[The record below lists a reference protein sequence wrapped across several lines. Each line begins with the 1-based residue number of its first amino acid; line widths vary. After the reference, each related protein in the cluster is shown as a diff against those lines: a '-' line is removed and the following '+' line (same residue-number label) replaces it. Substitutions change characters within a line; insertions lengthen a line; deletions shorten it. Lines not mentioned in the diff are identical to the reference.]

1 MITRIGTFTHANA
14 LIAAGLRTQAKLAD
28 QQNREAT
35 GLKSTSFGG
44 LGADAAS
51 LLRLSSQSARLEAD
65 NVAAQSAA
73 AYVQSAYAA
82 VGDIADLANTIKS
95 QLAAQISGSN
105 LDADSLAAYARG
117 WLDDLQT
124 QLNSQVGG
132 VYLFGGEAVDGA
144 PVDFSAV
151 GYDPTTAGDT
161 GYYQG
166 AATSRTFAS
175 VDGAKITL
183 SVTAQSAG
191 FEQLA
196 RALSMVIA
204 DPADAATLSSAFDL
218 VGQSV
223 AGVGSAQEALGVQA
237 NQLSSLISRNETKI
251 DTLDDLAS
259 QLKGADLAQAAVL
272 VTSYQTQLEALYST
286 ISTLSSASLLKY
298 LG

>member
-51 LLRLSSQSARLEAD
+51 LLRLSSQSTRLEAD
-65 NVAAQSAA
+65 NVATQSAA

>member
-51 LLRLSSQSARLEAD
+51 LLRLSSQSTRLEAD
-65 NVAAQSAA
+65 NVATQSAA

-132 VYLFGGEAVDGA
+132 VYLFGGEAVDVA

>member
-1 MITRIGTFTHANA
+1 MITRIGTFSHANA
-14 LIAAGLRTQAKLAD
+14 LIAASLRTQAKLAD
-28 QQNREAT
+28 QQTQEST

-51 LLRLSSQSARLEAD
+51 LLRLSSQSTRLAAD
-65 NVAAQSAA
+65 NAAAQSAS

-82 VGDIADLANTIKS
+82 VGDIADLADTIKS
-95 QLAAQISGSN
+95 QLAAQISGAN
-105 LDADSLAAYARG
+105 LDADSLEAYARG

-132 VYLFGGEAVDGA
+132 VYLFGGEAVDAA
-144 PVDFSAV
+144 PVDFSSAD
-151 GYDPTTAGDT
+151 YDPATAGNT

-166 AATSRTFAS
+166 ASAARTFAS
-175 VDGAKITL
+175 VDGAKISL
-183 SVTAQSAG
+183 SVTAQAGG
-191 FEQLA
+191 FEKLA

-204 DPADAATLSSAFDL
+204 DPGDGDTLSAAFDL
-218 VGQSV
+218 VGEAVS
-223 AGVGSAQEALGVQA
+223 GVGSVQEGLGVQA
-237 NQLSSLISRNETKI
+237 DQLASLISRNETKI

-272 VTSYQTQLEALYST
+272 VTNYQTQLEALYST
-286 ISTLSSASLLKY
+286 IGALSSSSLLKY

>member
-1 MITRIGTFTHANA
+1 MITRIGTFAHSNA

-28 QQNREAT
+28 QQSREAT

-51 LLRLSSQSARLEAD
+51 LLRLSSQSARLGAD
-65 NVAAQSAA
+65 NGAAQSAA

-82 VGDIADLANTIKS
+82 VGDIADLADTIRS

-105 LDADSLAAYARG
+105 LGTDSLAAYARG

-132 VYLFGGEAVDGA
+132 VYLFGGEAVDAA
-144 PVDFSAV
+144 PVDFAAA

-166 AATSRTFAS
+166 AATSRTFAG
-175 VDGAKITL
+175 VDGAKISL
-183 SVTAQSAG
+183 SVTAQSSG

-204 DPADAATLSSAFDL
+204 NPDDAATLSSAFDL
-218 VGQSV
+218 VGESI
-223 AGVGSAQEALGVQA
+223 AGVGAAQEALGVQA
-237 NQLSSLISRNETKI
+237 DQLSSLINRNETKI

-298 LG
+298 LS

>member
-1 MITRIGTFTHANA
+1 MITRIGTFSHANA
-14 LIAAGLRTQAKLAD
+14 LIAASLRTQAKLAD
-28 QQNREAT
+28 QQTQEST

-51 LLRLSSQSARLEAD
+51 LLRLSSQSTRLAAD
-65 NVAAQSAA
+65 NAAAQSAS

-82 VGDIADLANTIKS
+82 VGDIADLADTIKS
-95 QLAAQISGSN
+95 QLAAQISGAS
-105 LDADSLAAYARG
+105 LDADSLEAYARG

-132 VYLFGGEAVDGA
+132 VYLFGGEAVDAA
-144 PVDFSAV
+144 PVDFSSAD
-151 GYDPTTAGDT
+151 YDPATAGNT

-166 AATSRTFAS
+166 APAARTFTS
-175 VDGAKITL
+175 VDGAKISL
-183 SVTAQSAG
+183 SVTAQAEG
-191 FEQLA
+191 FEKLA

-204 DPADAATLSSAFDL
+204 DPGDGDTLSAAFDL
-218 VGQSV
+218 VGEAVS
-223 AGVGSAQEALGVQA
+223 GVGSIQEGLGVQA
-237 NQLSSLISRNETKI
+237 DQLASLIGRNETKI

-272 VTSYQTQLEALYST
+272 VTNYQTQLEALYST
-286 ISTLSSASLLKY
+286 IGALSSSSLLKY

>member
-1 MITRIGTFTHANA
+1 MITRIGTFAHSNA
-14 LIAAGLRTQAKLAD
+14 LIAASLRTQAKLAD
-28 QQNREAT
+28 QQTQEST

-44 LGADAAS
+44 LGTDVAS
-51 LLRLSSQSARLEAD
+51 LLRMSSQSTRLTAD
-65 NVAAQSAA
+65 NGAAQTAS

-95 QLAAQISGSN
+95 QLAAQISGTS
-105 LDADSLAAYARG
+105 LDGDSLAAYARG

-132 VYLFGGEAVDGA
+132 VYLFGGEAVDAA
-144 PVDFSAV
+144 PVDFSSAD
-151 GYDPTTAGDT
+151 YDPTAVGNT

-166 AATSRTFAS
+166 ASTTRTFAS
-175 VDGAKITL
+175 VDGSKISL
-183 SVTAQSAG
+183 SITAQAGG

-204 DPADAATLSSAFDL
+204 DPGDSDTLSAAFDL
-218 VGQSV
+218 VGEAVS
-223 AGVGSAQEALGVQA
+223 GVGAVQEGLGVQA
-237 NQLSSLISRNETKI
+237 SQLSSLISRNETKI

-272 VTSYQTQLEALYST
+272 VTNYQTQLEALYST
-286 ISTLSSASLLKY
+286 IGTLSSSSLLKY